1 MVHNDSVQTCTDIEL
16 NRTKLENEL
25 KRMEEKYERY
35 LKCFNENT
43 ERTKL
48 KIDEIKQSLR
58 QINLV

>member
-1 MVHNDSVQTCTDIEL
+1 MVHNDSVQTCTDIEM
-16 NRTKLENEL
+16 NRIKLENEL